1 MYRKRNGSLG
11 FSFTRFANAA
21 VPNFFADALP
31 SHSGDLT
38 AFRQDMCYMHQVT
51 SADPYAL
58 DERSFYVGGIVDS
71 EKLSKR
77 IHKTLKKYEI
87 LKAEDGTV
95 DTYKIGPRFPH
106 QLAFLNINRQKDL
119 VGLLFWWEEECQR
132 LRKLNAEEKELDSI
146 IADMVHNLE
155 HLGPDSPEE
164 QHLKINLDQLKFVR
178 ERIRMKKRQRPSQR
192 HPDVE
197 ADRDDIVEAFHGR
210 SKSVPNIGTNGHG
223 VTGNVDVTAS
233 ASLGRHHGTEP
244 SDHPDYPSL
253 PMNLGFVGRS
263 SRTSGIPSRITEDAD
278 SVKRRF
284 EQNATKSSGRGR
296 GAEPRDLAV
305 LPPGV
310 TREKFNAAI
319 AELRNIVENDITLVD
334 GDLDDGWYLH
344 RPLSHDAFALDQDD
358 YFVNS
363 AICAPANVQQVQAIM
378 RWANKWLIPIYAI
391 SMGRNFGYGGASG
404 RLKGS
409 VLVDMGKRMN
419 RVIELNENSAFCLLE
434 PGVSYYKLYDEIQK
448 SGKKLWVDVPDLG
461 GGSVIGNAL
470 DRGVGYTPYGDHFGM
485 HCGMEVVLPNGNV
498 VRTGMGA
505 LPDPNTSH
513 GSANTWQLFPYGFG
527 PYSDG
532 VFTQSNYGIVTKM
545 GWGHQTFQITFP
557 REDDLYDIVEIMRPL
572 KIKNIIPNVPH
583 LRHIVQEASIY
594 GDRKT
599 YWQGDGPIP
608 HDKIEE
614 LIVPKF
620 SWVGSFRWILYICV
634 YGPEPIRKAN
644 IEVISQEF
652 SKIPGARV
660 MFPEE
665 TPENSYLRS
674 RVKIYSGIPD
684 LRELDWVLWLPNGS
698 HTAFSPISPL
708 TGEDAMKQYEFTKRL
723 HQKWGFDYFP
733 TFCPGPREMHHIVM
747 IIYDRGDADSKRR
760 ARLMMEEL
768 VVEGAKIGMGEYR
781 THLALQNQVM
791 ATYNWNNGA
800 LLKFN
805 NLLKDALDPNGV
817 VAPGKSGIWGQ
828 CWTDTDDGFP
838 KRKGLTSSSS
848 GAAGD
853 NSPSRKRNPEPH
865 L

>member
-1 MYRKRNGSLG
+1 MGLQ
-11 FSFTRFANAA
+11 
-21 VPNFFADALP
+21 VPHKDCFE
-31 SHSGDLT
+31 
-38 AFRQDMCYMHQVT
+38 YIIIT
-51 SADPYAL
+51 SAVEVLAEYYLKMEYA
-58 DERSFYVGGIVDS
+58 
-71 EKLSKR
+71 
-77 IHKTLKKYEI
+77 
-87 LKAEDGTV
+87 
-95 DTYKIGPRFPH
+95 P
-106 QLAFLNINRQKDL
+106 
-119 VGLLFWWEEECQR
+119 
-132 LRKLNAEEKELDSI
+132 
-146 IADMVHNLE
+146 
-155 HLGPDSPEE
+155 
-164 QHLKINLDQLKFVR
+164 
-178 ERIRMKKRQRPSQR
+178 
-192 HPDVE
+192 
-197 ADRDDIVEAFHGR
+197 
-210 SKSVPNIGTNGHG
+210 
-223 VTGNVDVTAS
+223 
-233 ASLGRHHGTEP
+233 
-244 SDHPDYPSL
+244 
-253 PMNLGFVGRS
+253 
-263 SRTSGIPSRITEDAD
+263 GIPSRITEYAD

-284 EQNATKSSGRGR
+284 EQNATKSSRRGR
-296 GAEPRDLAV
+296 GVEPQDLPV

-319 AELRNIVENDITLVD
+319 AELRNIVDDDVTLVD

-363 AICAPANVQQVQAIM
+363 AICAPGNVQQVQAIM

-404 RLKGS
+404 RVKGS
-409 VLVDMGKRMN
+409 VLVDMGRRMN
-419 RVIELNENSAFCLLE
+419 SVIELNENSAFCLLE
-434 PGVSYYKLYDEIQK
+434 PGVTYYKLYDEIQK

-485 HCGMEVVLPNGNV
+485 HCGMEVVLPNGDV

-505 LPDPNTSH
+505 LPDPNNSH

-545 GWGHQTFQITFP
+545 GFWLMPDPGGHQTFQITFP
-557 REDDLYDIVEIMRPL
+557 REEDLYDIVEIMRPL

-599 YWQGDGPIP
+599 YWQGQGPIP

-665 TPENSYLRS
+665 TPEYSYLRS
-674 RVKIYSGIPD
+674 RVKIYSGTPD

-747 IIYDRGDADSKRR
+747 IIYDRGDPDSKRR

-828 CWTDTDDGFP
+828 CWTDTEAEHP
-838 KRKGLTSSSS
+838 RRKGLPAS
-848 GAAGD
+848 GTAGD
-853 NSPSRKRNPEPH
+853 NGPSRRGEPGPH